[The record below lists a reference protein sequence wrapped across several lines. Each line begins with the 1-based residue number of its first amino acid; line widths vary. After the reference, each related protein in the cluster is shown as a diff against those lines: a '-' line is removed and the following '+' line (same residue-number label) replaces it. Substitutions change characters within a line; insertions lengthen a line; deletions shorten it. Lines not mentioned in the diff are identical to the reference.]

1 MVKVRVYVEGGGDR
15 SNQRAQLR
23 EGFARFFQNAGHRV
37 SVITC
42 GSRNNAYRVFKS
54 ALRQHTDSFN
64 VLLVDAE
71 SPVTTNDL
79 WQHLQN
85 RDSWEQ
91 PASATAEQ
99 CQLMVQTMEAWFIA
113 DVETLARFYGQGF
126 NRNSIPKQSNV
137 EEIPKDEL
145 EPALQEATRR
155 TQKGR
160 YAKIR
165 HGAKL
170 LGKIDPVRVIERA
183 PHCARLFSA
192 IKPPRR

>member
-23 EGFARFFQNAGHRV
+23 EGFARFFQNAGYRI
-37 SVITC
+37 SVITF

-113 DVETLARFYGQGF
+113 DVEALARFYGQGF
-126 NRNSIPKQSNV
+126 NRNSIPRRHNV
-137 EEIPKDEL
+137 EEIPKHEL
-145 EPALQEATRR
+145 EPALQEATKRA
-155 TQKGR
+155 TKGS

-165 HGAKL
+165 HGARL
-170 LGKIDPVRVIERA
+170 LGQIDPARVSERA
-183 PHCARLFSA
+183 PHCVKLLSA
-192 IKPPRR
+192 LEKR